1 MQEKAGG
8 QILGRY
14 KFMFI
19 FRNLC
24 KWIFVCV
31 FQRHCRVGVLP
42 LGTGNDLARVLG
54 WGSACDHDA
63 NLPQLLERYEQ
74 ATTKMLD
81 RWSVLCLEREVMQP
95 PGGSEGHKVGGDN
108 MCSSE
113 LGSSSSVMESGAL
126 EEEDEDG
133 DDEEEVSGVGE
144 IPYVDMPG
152 PSLEEELEEDAI
164 AAAK

>member
-1 MQEKAGG
+1 
-8 QILGRY
+8 
-14 KFMFI
+14 
-19 FRNLC
+19 
-24 KWIFVCV
+24 
-31 FQRHCRVGVLP
+31 VLP

-95 PGGSEGHKVGGDN
+95 GQSNKSGQDN
-108 MCSSE
+108 LCSSD
-113 LGSSSSVMESGAL
+113 LGSNSSVVESGVA
-126 EEEDEDG
+126 EEDEDEEG
-133 DDEEEVSGVGE
+133 EGEEEEISGVSE
-144 IPYVDMPG
+144 IPFVDMPG

>member
-1 MQEKAGG
+1 
-8 QILGRY
+8 
-14 KFMFI
+14 
-19 FRNLC
+19 
-24 KWIFVCV
+24 
-31 FQRHCRVGVLP
+31 VGVLP

-81 RWSVLCLEREVMQP
+81 RWSVLCLEREVVP
-95 PGGSEGHKVGGDN
+95 PAGGGGSEHKSD
-108 MCSSE
+108 
-113 LGSSSSVMESGAL
+113 LGSSSSVMESGVL
-126 EEEDEDG
+126 EEEDED
-133 DDEEEVSGVGE
+133 EEDVGE

-164 AAAK
+164 AAAKYHVVSC